1 MNQTGVIAL
10 DFEGVCANSMAV
22 MDEFMQVDLAEH
34 NNSWGFEP
42 EVWEQFDLA
51 GDIVF
56 QNHSER
62 IEPYE
67 ENIGELV
74 GLLRES
80 HEVKILTNRY
90 GHDEAIKQWMVDHG
104 VESDGFESNPEG
116 TDKSAFEKKSTQPD
130 GFTAFIDDNPTLA
143 YSVDLLFL
151 VDQPWNR
158 HIDADDKTVIRV
170 GDGGVGA
177 IGDVLNEMYEG
188 PCRE

>member
-116 TDKSAFEKKSTQPD
+116 TDKSAFEKTSTQPD

-158 HIDADDKTVIRV
+158 HIDEDDETVIRV
-170 GDGGVGA
+170 GGGGVGA